1 MLTILLVTAI
11 FVSPQPPASPKDSTG
26 IKGYVYSV
34 SGNQMPSPSRKP
46 SSHHGTG
53 VRSVICIFRLTNTG
67 QVVRQGQSPYYI
79 AVNTVL
85 VKQADTDDKGFFSV
99 LLPPGRYS
107 VFTKKGNLFYAS
119 RMDEKNNIAPVEV
132 LPGKM
137 TELECRVESDHKP
150 VY

>member
-1 MLTILLVTAI
+1 MLTILLVTA
-11 FVSPQPPASPKDSTG
+11 FFASPQPSASPKDSTG

-53 VRSVICIFRLTNTG
+53 IRSVLYIFRLTNTG
-67 QVVRQGQSPYYI
+67 QVVRQGQSPWYT
-79 AVNTVL
+79 AVNTAL
-85 VKQADTDDKGFFSV
+85 VRVADTDDKGYFNV

-107 VFTKKGNLFYAS
+107 VFTKKGDLFYAS